1 MIYCSYMTIKNQ
13 NNYCI
18 VSIPNNPSFNNSNKQ
33 ECVLLLILHSISMF
47 SLFRKIYYL
56 YFLIYVYVCIIYAYT
71 YISMLYIH
79 KIICITYVMYCHHT
93 FPTTSLVL
101 FLLWLIHFLFPP
113 ISSSTVIFIYFD
125 DLMVSLGLLRGF

>member
-1 MIYCSYMTIKNQ
+1 MYALYMHTHIYLCY
-13 NNYCI
+13 
-18 VSIPNNPSFNNSNKQ
+18 
-33 ECVLLLILHSISMF
+33 
-47 SLFRKIYYL
+47 IYK
-56 YFLIYVYVCIIYAYT
+56 IIY
-71 YISMLYIH
+71 
-79 KIICITYVMYCHHT
+79 ITYVMYCHHT